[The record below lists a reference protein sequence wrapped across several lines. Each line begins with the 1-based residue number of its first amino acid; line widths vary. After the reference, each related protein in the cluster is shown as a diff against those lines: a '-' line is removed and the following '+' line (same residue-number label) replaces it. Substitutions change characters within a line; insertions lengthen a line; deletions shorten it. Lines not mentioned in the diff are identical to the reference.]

1 MNVIGIVCSS
11 RKGGNT
17 EILVQEAL
25 AGARDSGAKTELL
38 TVRDKDIKPCDG
50 CLSCKKTG
58 ECHIKD
64 DMQLVYEKM
73 LNADGIVLGTPVY
86 FWSISGQAKILMDRT
101 YALRFPHLKLANKVA
116 GAIAVAARDGV
127 ITTLNTLQR
136 YFASNHMFSAELV
149 EGLAAEKGTI
159 AKDKRGMKSAYEMGR
174 QIVLL
179 IKQQLRFPEE
189 FDIPLYRF
197 VKRKHKTPDYPSN

>member
-1 MNVIGIVCSS
+1 MNVLGIVCSP

-38 TVRDKDIKPCDG
+38 TVSDKEIKPCDG
-50 CLSCKKTG
+50 CLSCEKTG

-73 LNADGIVLGTPVY
+73 LNADGIILGTPVY
-86 FWSISGQAKILMDRT
+86 FGSMSAQAKVIMDRA

-116 GAIAVAARDGV
+116 GAIAVAARTGA
-127 ITTLNTLQR
+127 ISTLNTLQR

-159 AKDKRGMKSAYEMGR
+159 IKDKRGMKSANEMGR
-174 QIVLL
+174 QIVSL

-197 VKRKHKTPDYPSN
+197 VKRKYKTPNYPSN

>member
-1 MNVIGIVCSS
+1 MNVLGIVCSP

-38 TVRDKDIKPCDG
+38 TVSDKEIKPCDG
-50 CLSCKKTG
+50 CLSCEKTG

-73 LNADGIVLGTPVY
+73 LNADGIILGTPVY
-86 FWSISGQAKILMDRT
+86 FGSMSAQAKVIMDRA

-127 ITTLNTLQR
+127 IIALNTLQR

-159 AKDKRGMKSAYEMGR
+159 IKDKRGMKSAYEMGR
-174 QIVLL
+174 QIVSL

-197 VKRKHKTPDYPSN
+197 VKRKYKTPNYPSN